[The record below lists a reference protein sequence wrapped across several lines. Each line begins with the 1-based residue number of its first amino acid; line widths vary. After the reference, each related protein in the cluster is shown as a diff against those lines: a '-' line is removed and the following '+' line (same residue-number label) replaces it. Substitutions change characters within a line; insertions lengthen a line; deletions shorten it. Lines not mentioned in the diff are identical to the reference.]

1 MGAATVGGSE
11 PVVTGA
17 VAASPDATYTRDG
30 TIDLSIGAT
39 DFSTPRK
46 LEALPGSPSGPE

>member
-30 TIDLSIGAT
+30 TIDLSIVAA

-46 LEALPGSPSGPE
+46 FGSVAGIAVGS